1 MSVYSIYFSPT
12 NSTKEIVN
20 LVANEFGSY
29 QEIDLSKK
37 EDMVDQVFDADDVCV
52 IGVPSYGGRVPGI
65 ALERMNK
72 FKGNH
77 AKAILVVSYGN
88 RAFEDTLKELVD
100 DLSKVN
106 SFMVKVASKKMN
118 AACQEEKENELF
130 I

>member
-12 NSTKEIVN
+12 NSTKEIAN
-20 LVANEFGSY
+20 LVANEVGSY

-52 IGVPSYGGRVPGI
+52 IGIPSYGGRVPGI

-77 AKAILVVSYGN
+77 AKAILVVLYGN
-88 RAFEDTLKELVD
+88 RAFEDTLKELAD